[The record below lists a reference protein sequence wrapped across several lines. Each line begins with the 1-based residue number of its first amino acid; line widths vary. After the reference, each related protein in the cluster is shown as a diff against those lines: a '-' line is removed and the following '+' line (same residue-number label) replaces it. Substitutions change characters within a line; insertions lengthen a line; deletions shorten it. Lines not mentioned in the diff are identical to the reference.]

1 MNKFEIGEWVHI
13 KTAGLNGKITNI
25 LISNCYPEKYIYTI
39 DICIGGV
46 VHLSGDIP
54 EFNLQPLTENC
65 DEIDCCDCCG
75 CGVCEDSDCKNNK
88 VAENLDN
95 DKKFILGD
103 LYDPD
108 EDEKETIEEIAY
120 DRYIQYESRKLA
132 WEKYKVPMGWKE

>member
-46 VHLSGDIP
+46 VHLSGDIS
-54 EFNLQPLTENC
+54 EFDLQPF
-65 DEIDCCDCCG
+65 DERDCRDCCG

-95 DKKFILGD
+95 DKKFNLGD
-103 LYDPD
+103 LYNPD
-108 EDEKETIEEIAY
+108 EDEKEMIEEIAY